1 MNAERRSPRGRGVIL
16 AVAFV
21 LGCGA
26 ARGAEVEYLARADW
40 PRVRSAESVIALP
53 ALKRTVMRFDEQENA
68 GIVIRYPGGDLG
80 NAWAFEV
87 RDWLIS
93 LGVASRHI
101 VLEPGSGAADVLAI
115 EVVDALSR

>member
-1 MNAERRSPRGRGVIL
+1 MSAERRSPRWRGVIPGL
-16 AVAFV
+16 ALV
-21 LGCGA
+21 LGCATALGA
-26 ARGAEVEYLARADW
+26 DVEYLARADW
-40 PRVRSAESVIALP
+40 PEVRSAESVMALP
-53 ALKRTVMRFDEQENA
+53 ALKRTVMRFDEQESA

>member
-1 MNAERRSPRGRGVIL
+1 MSAERRSPRRRGVIL
-16 AVAFV
+16 GVALALAGAAV
-21 LGCGA
+21 LG
-26 ARGAEVEYLARADW
+26 AEIEYLTRADW
-40 PRVRSAESVIALP
+40 PKVRSAETVMALP
-53 ALKRTVMRFDEQENA
+53 ALKRTVMRFDEQQSA

-115 EVVDALSR
+115 EVVDARSR

>member
-1 MNAERRSPRGRGVIL
+1 MSAERRSPRWRGVIHGL
-16 AVAFV
+16 ALA
-21 LGCGA
+21 LSCATAQGA
-26 ARGAEVEYLARADW
+26 DVEYLARADW
-40 PRVRSAESVIALP
+40 PKVRSAESVMALP
-53 ALKRTVMRFDEQENA
+53 ALKRTVMRFDEQESA